1 MAQNKEQLDKLL
13 GFISSIIKEPGN
25 EEFTQKLKALVSPN
39 GESNAFRYSQI
50 ERYLGLDF
58 KLDEANTIADYS
70 YVKDDFI
77 RNQLVCD
84 NREMLRYR
92 FGVRSHKVDF
102 NEFCRYAALQIEM
115 LMYYYYNSQF
125 ETLDMIKNDI
135 CKYYSKA
142 NLDNY
147 KSFEA
152 IPFFAKTSS
161 YCAKFGFKK
170 KTIIDNIREIRNDQS
185 HRSDQKTEEDFVSKM
200 TKSLKMFPLYQNGKI
215 NFDKLSKDTEKYSI
229 FKSMFEKDYYRYLYV
244 LWKKQQPFDEII
256 ETIQLLANDVKS
268 HLLQI
273 K

>member
-25 EEFTQKLKALVSPN
+25 EEFTQKLKVLVSPN

-161 YCAKFGFKK
+161 YCAKFDFKK

-244 LWKKQQPFDEII
+244 LWKKQQPFDEVI